1 MSALVLRNFMAS
13 IIEYPKVLVAAVNG
27 PAIGIAATMLG
38 VFDAV
43 YLSDQ
48 ALLRTPLHPLAQ
60 CSAMTRF
67 LFYPDLMHLMDC
79 KGVSSFVFVAVVAT
93 LIAVS

>member
-38 VFDAV
+38 KFFS
-43 YLSDQ
+43 Y
-48 ALLRTPLHPLAQ
+48 
-60 CSAMTRF
+60 
-67 LFYPDLMHLMDC
+67 
-79 KGVSSFVFVAVVAT
+79 KK
-93 LIAVS
+93 

>member
-38 VFDAV
+38 NFFNND
-43 YLSDQ
+43 
-48 ALLRTPLHPLAQ
+48 
-60 CSAMTRF
+60 
-67 LFYPDLMHLMDC
+67 
-79 KGVSSFVFVAVVAT
+79 KKKK
-93 LIAVS
+93 

>member
-38 VFDAV
+38 KFFTYEKDS
-43 YLSDQ
+43 YLNNFTQFSYF
-48 ALLRTPLHPLAQ
+48 R
-60 CSAMTRF
+60 R
-67 LFYPDLMHLMDC
+67 
-79 KGVSSFVFVAVVAT
+79 
-93 LIAVS
+93 LI